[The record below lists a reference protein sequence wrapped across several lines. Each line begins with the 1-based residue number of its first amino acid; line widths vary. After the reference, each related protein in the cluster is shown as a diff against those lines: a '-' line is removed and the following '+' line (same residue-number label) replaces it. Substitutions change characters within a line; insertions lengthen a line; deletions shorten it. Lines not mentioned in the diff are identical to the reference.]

1 MKKGKSIMLQGTA
14 SSVGK
19 SLLTAALCRIFRQEG
34 YNAAPFKSQN
44 MASNSFITEEGLEMG
59 KAQAS
64 QAEAAGIRPSA
75 YMNPI
80 LLKPSG
86 DRNAEVI
93 LKGKAY
99 KNMTAMEY
107 HEFKPQLK
115 NMITEVYNELISTY
129 DILVIEGAGSP
140 AEINLRDKDIVN
152 MGMAEIAD
160 CPVLLV
166 GDIDRGGV
174 FASIYGTIMLFTEEE
189 RKRVKGILINKFR
202 GDKNILEPGLKMLED
217 LTGIPVV
224 GVIPYGD
231 FNIEDE
237 DTLTQRF
244 TRNINTE
251 GKVTVEII
259 QLPRI
264 SNFTDFHVF
273 ETLPDVHIRY
283 ISRGE
288 SIGNPDILI
297 LPGSK
302 NTIED
307 LKYLRESGLERDII
321 RAYKNGSY
329 IFGICGGY
337 QMLGEKILDPH
348 GLEGNIKELKG
359 LCLLDI
365 ETIFEEEKITAQ
377 VEGEILFAGEG
388 IHQNC
393 KATKVKGF
401 ETHRGRSILGE
412 DVKPFLQINKKLG
425 QEVNY
430 TDGAISDDG
439 RVFGTYLHG
448 IFDEVNFTQRFID
461 SILREK
467 GLTPSGNTVK
477 TFEEFKNQEYAKLAK
492 LVKENI
498 DLEKIYKILE
508 G

>member
-1 MKKGKSIMLQGTA
+1 MEKGKSIMLQGTA

-44 MASNSFITEEGLEMG
+44 MASNSFITEEGFEMG
-59 KAQAS
+59 KAQAA
-64 QAEAAGIRPSA
+64 QAEAAGIKPSA

-86 DRNAEVI
+86 DRQAEVI
-93 LKGKAY
+93 IKGKTY
-99 KNMTAMEY
+99 KSMTAMEY

-115 NMITEVYNELISTY
+115 EMITEVYNDLISTY

-174 FASIYGTIMLFTEEE
+174 FASIYGTIMLFTKEE
-189 RKRVKGILINKFR
+189 RRRVKGILINKFR
-202 GDKNILEPGLKMLED
+202 GDRRILEPGLKMLED

-237 DTLTQRF
+237 DSLTQRF
-244 TRNINTE
+244 TKDINTE
-251 GKVTVEII
+251 GKVTVEIV
-259 QLPRI
+259 QLPHI
-264 SNFTDFHVF
+264 ANFTDFHVF

-297 LPGSK
+297 LPDSK
-302 NTIED
+302 NVIED
-307 LKYLRESGLERDII
+307 MKYLRESGLERDIMN
-321 RAYKNGSY
+321 AYKNGSY
-329 IFGICGGY
+329 IFGISAGY
-337 QMLGEKILDPH
+337 EILGQKILDPH
-348 GLEGNIKELKG
+348 GLEGNIKDLKG
-359 LCLLDI
+359 IGLLDI
-365 ETIFEEEKITAQ
+365 ETIFEQEKRAAQ
-377 VEGEILFAGEG
+377 VEGEVAFAGED
-388 IHQNC
+388 IHENC
-393 KATKVKGF
+393 KTSRIKGF
-401 ETHRGRSILGE
+401 VSHIGKSILLEGT
-412 DVKPFLQINKKLG
+412 KPFLQISVRAN
-425 QEVNY
+425 EDARY
-430 TDGAISDDG
+430 TDGAVSRDG

-448 IFDEVNFTQRFID
+448 IFDEIDFTQKFID
-461 SILREK
+461 NILREK
-467 GLTPSGNTVK
+467 GLTPSSNKVK